1 MSFKLINLIYSYR
14 FLSTY
19 IFIYT
24 IIYLYAHDFK
34 EIQKDRL
41 ALLLITLTFI
51 GCSYLIFIK
60 PKYLKL
66 KNEILPHWLFM
77 LIYIL
82 MHVIPFILVLKK
94 INNKIKNNT
103 YDYTESIR
111 PVIVIVI
118 GIIYIS
124 LFNPKKIYD
133 INLTDI
139 IIMLCS
145 SISIFYLIEFI
156 LIHHHHPVQ

>member
-1 MSFKLINLIYSYR
+1 MPFKLSNLKYVYH

-19 IFIYT
+19 IFIY
-24 IIYLYAHDFK
+24 IILYLYALNFK
-34 EIQKDRL
+34 ELQKDRI

-94 INNKIKNNT
+94 INNKIKNKT
-103 YDYTESIR
+103 YNSTESIL
-111 PVIVIVI
+111 PVIVI

-145 SISIFYLIEFI
+145 SISMFYLIEFI
-156 LIHHHHPVQ
+156 LIRHHHQVL

>member
-51 GCSYLIFIK
+51 GCTYLMFIK

-66 KNEILPHWLFM
+66 KNEIIPYWLSM
-77 LIYIL
+77 LFYIL

-94 INNKIKNNT
+94 INNKIKNKT
-103 YDYTESIR
+103 YNSTESIL
-111 PVIVIVI
+111 PVIVI

-156 LIHHHHPVQ
+156 LIHHHPVQ